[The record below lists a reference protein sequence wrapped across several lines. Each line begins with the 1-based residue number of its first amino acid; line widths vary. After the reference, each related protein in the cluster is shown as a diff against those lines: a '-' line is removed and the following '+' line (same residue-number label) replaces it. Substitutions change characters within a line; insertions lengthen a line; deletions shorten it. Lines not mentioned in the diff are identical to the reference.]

1 MWLAAPIALSIGVFV
16 LDQATKRLAE
26 AVFSESMRAIAVAP
40 FFNLVL
46 SHNRGISFGLLRS
59 EHPYAPYV
67 LVFVALTIVVGL
79 AVWLWRSD
87 RAIERL
93 GLSAI
98 LGGAI
103 SNVVD
108 RLEDGAV
115 TDFLDFYVGT
125 YHWPAFNLA
134 DTAIFCGVV
143 ALLFASVWPRSTAT
157 KLHAADDQERS

>member
-1 MWLAAPIALSIGVFV
+1 MRLAAPIALLIGVFV

-59 EHPYAPYV
+59 EHAYAPYV

-79 AVWLWRSD
+79 AVWLWRSN
-87 RAIERL
+87 RTIERL

-115 TDFLDFYVGT
+115 TDFLDFYVGA

-143 ALLFASVWPRSTAT
+143 ALLFASVWPRSTVT
-157 KLHAADDQERS
+157 KPHVADD

>member
-1 MWLAAPIALSIGVFV
+1 MRLAAPIALSIGVFV
-16 LDQATKRLAE
+16 LDQATKRLAD

-59 EHPYAPYV
+59 EHAYAPYV

-79 AVWLWRSD
+79 AVWLWRSN
-87 RAIERL
+87 RTIERL

-115 TDFLDFYVGT
+115 TDFLDFYVGA

-143 ALLFASVWPRSTAT
+143 ALLFESVWPRSTVT
-157 KLHAADDQERS
+157 KPHAADD

>member
-1 MWLAAPIALSIGVFV
+1 MRLAAPIALSIGVFV

-59 EHPYAPYV
+59 DHAYAPYV
-67 LVFVALTIVVGL
+67 LVFVALTIVAGL
-79 AVWLWRSD
+79 SVWLWRSD
-87 RAIERL
+87 SAIERL
-93 GLSAI
+93 ALSAI
-98 LGGAI
+98 LGGAVG
-103 SNVVD
+103 NVVD

-115 TDFLDFYVGT
+115 TDFLDFYIEA

-143 ALLFASVWPRSTAT
+143 ALLLASVWPRSAVP
-157 KLHAADDQERS
+157 KSDAANDRK